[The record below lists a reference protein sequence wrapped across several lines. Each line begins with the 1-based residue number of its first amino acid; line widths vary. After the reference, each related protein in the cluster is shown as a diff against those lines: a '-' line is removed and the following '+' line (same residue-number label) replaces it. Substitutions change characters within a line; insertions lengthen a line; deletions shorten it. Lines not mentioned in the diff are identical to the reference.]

1 MRSFRTRW
9 VCDMLS
15 MLIISRYVGTYNVEY
30 QQRDTDRYQQA
41 IDLMTRRLLA
51 SGQKPVTV
59 GTFFSLGHST

>member
-1 MRSFRTRW
+1 MIHHSHFAYAL
-9 VCDMLS
+9 D
-15 MLIISRYVGTYNVEY
+15 TYMS
-30 QQRDTDRYQQA
+30 DLQA

>member
-1 MRSFRTRW
+1 
-9 VCDMLS
+9 MLS
-15 MLIISRYVGTYNVEY
+15 MLIISRYVRAYNVKY
-30 QQRDTDRYQQA
+30 QKTDTDRSQQA